1 MKFYMLVLALDTT
14 TRRGSSALL
23 RGGALL
29 DSETGDAARTY
40 GERLPGDLIRLLER
54 QGLRIQDIDLFA
66 VAAGP
71 GSLTG
76 MRIGIATM
84 QGFAMANGRRMVGVS
99 TLDALVRSAE
109 LGARGEGR
117 GVSVTRTRVGL
128 PLTPYPS
135 PLFLAAWLDAQR
147 GEVYSALYRD
157 GTLVDGPTAEKPVV
171 ALTRWSSL
179 VGSADVVFVG
189 DGAQAYES
197 AITGAFPNA
206 SIVAEVPPLAPA
218 VGQLAA
224 EAAVRNE
231 AVDPGAVRPI
241 YVRRPDVELARDRR
255 AAEPSRP

>member
-14 TRRGSSALL
+14 TRRGSAALL
-23 RGGALL
+23 RDGALL
-29 DSETGDAARTY
+29 DSEIGDAARTY

-54 QGLRIQDIDLFA
+54 QRLRIQDIELFA

-99 TLDALVRSAE
+99 TLDAVARSVE
-109 LGARGEGR
+109 IGARGEGR
-117 GVSVTRTRVGL
+117 GVNITRTRVGL
-128 PLTPYPS
+128 PLTPCPL

-157 GTLVDGPTAEKPVV
+157 GTLADGPAAEKPAV
-171 ALTRWSSL
+171 ALSRWSSL
-179 VGSADVVFVG
+179 VGSNEVVFVG
-189 DGAQAYES
+189 DGALTYRS
-197 AITGAFPNA
+197 AIASAFPDA
-206 SIVAEVPPLAPA
+206 SIATEVPALAPA
-218 VGQLAA
+218 VGELAT
-224 EAAVRNE
+224 EAAARNE
-231 AVDPGAVRPI
+231 SVEPGAVRPI